1 MVKAHDRHQGRKATV
16 GNRHLV
22 EGSTIRIEIGTGLPR
37 DVRSFTMR
45 GSCVAIW
52 EGCVDNESESR

>member
-22 EGSTIRIEIGTGLPR
+22 EGSTIRIEIGSGLAQ
-37 DVRSFTMR
+37 DVKSCTMWGELGR
-45 GSCVAIW
+45 NLG
-52 EGCVDNESESR
+52 RLRRQ

>member
-22 EGSTIRIEIGTGLPR
+22 EGSTIRIEMGSGLPQ
-37 DVRSFTMR
+37 DVK
-45 GSCVAIW
+45 SCAIW
-52 EGCVDNESESR
+52 GSYAGIKVKVGERRA